1 MGKVFV
7 VGSINQDHVLV
18 VDRRPGP
25 GESVTGATL
34 VTRCGGKGANQ
45 AAAAVQGGAAVTM
58 LARVGADAG
67 GVAQRN
73 DLAMRGVD
81 VSLVMD
87 TADVATGAAF
97 VTVTPD
103 GENSVVIA
111 PGANGRMQASDVKAV
126 ASLISESSVL
136 VAQLEIPLDAVVE
149 AVSLCGPNTP
159 VLLNAAPYGA
169 LPGSMLA
176 RVDTLVVNETEAAS
190 LVGSRFTGMARARE
204 IATTILGHGPRNVV
218 VTMGARGAVVA
229 FSGTCTSVPAPPVSV
244 VDTTGAGDVFVGTL
258 AALLA
263 DGQPLDRAV
272 VTAVERA
279 SASVGYIGARR
290 PIASGPGGE
299 WEPPNFR

>member
-18 VDRRPGP
+18 VGRRPGP
-25 GESVTGATL
+25 GETVTGATL

-45 AAAAVQGGAAVTM
+45 AAAAVESGAAVTL
-58 LARVGADAG
+58 LARVGADGAG
-67 GVAQRN
+67 IAQR
-73 DLAMRGVD
+73 DELARRGVD

-126 ASLISESSVL
+126 AGLISKSSVL
-136 VAQLEIPLDAVVE
+136 VAQLEIPLDAVME
-149 AVSLCGPNTP
+149 AVSLCGPDTH
-159 VLLNAAPYGA
+159 VLLNAAPYVA
-169 LPGSMLA
+169 LPGSLLA
-176 RVDTLVVNETEAAS
+176 RTDTLVVNESEATS
-190 LVGSRFTGMARARE
+190 LVGSPVPGTARAGE
-204 IATTILGHGPRNVV
+204 IATALLGHGPRNVV

-229 FSGTCTSVPAPPVSV
+229 SSDRCTHVRAPRVSV
-244 VDTTGAGDVFVGTL
+244 VDTTGAGDVFVGSL

-263 DGQPLDRAV
+263 DGQHLDRAV
-272 VTAVERA
+272 ITAVERA
-279 SASVGYIGARR
+279 SASVGHIGARL
-290 PIASGPGGE
+290 PIATGPGGE
-299 WEPPNFR
+299 PEPPNFR